1 MQQPKISLSTVD
13 GVLRGAE
20 EAPALHE
27 SEVTKTEAMRR
38 LIPAV
43 RALQAKGYGL
53 SQIARFFS
61 DKGVAVTEVTLKH
74 YMHRHGG
81 RSVAE
86 TSRTPRRDRASTGGA
101 TVPSPKQV
109 ASPRPALPRAATAPP
124 TVERPNT
131 NSPATSHSPASDGAS
146 SVPSESARRAIP
158 AAATEPSPL
167 RGGFVVRPDRAKI

>member
-13 GVLRGAE
+13 EVLRGAE

-43 RALQAKGYGL
+43 RALQTKGYGL

-86 TSRTPRRDRASTGGA
+86 SSRTPRRDRASTGGA
-101 TVPSPKQV
+101 TVPPPKPV
-109 ASPRPALPRAATAPP
+109 TSPRPALPGASTAPL
-124 TVERPNT
+124 TAERPGLH
-131 NSPATSHSPASDGAS
+131 SAATSHPRASDGAS
-146 SVPSESARRAIP
+146 SVAPEPTRQAVP
-158 AAATEPSPL
+158 PTATEPSPP